1 MNKIKQQIYQNI
13 IDSIRL
19 VNDYKTVDHLIPSKD
34 DDKVLEEMSY
44 TLVSLLR
51 QKPERINIELLSPK
65 QYTLLPDHLQNVVT
79 HNMETT

>member
-1 MNKIKQQIYQNI
+1 MRRRSTLNKVKQQIYQNI

-19 VNDYKTVDHLIPSKD
+19 VNDYKTVDHLIPFED
-34 DDKVLEEMSY
+34 DDKILEEMSY

-65 QYTLLPDHLQNVVT
+65 QYALL
-79 HNMETT
+79 METK